1 MKDDLT
7 KKKILDLIEKNC
19 KDAGVYLLG
28 NCNVPE
34 DLNADRQEIFDLCDS
49 ILRDGLAK
57 GTHCSAG
64 YYFFSLTEEGRK
76 YLENS

>member
-1 MKDDLT
+1 MKDAL
-7 KKKILDLIEKNC
+7 KKKVLEFIEKNR
-19 KDAGVYLLG
+19 KDGCGCQLG

-49 ILRDGLAK
+49 ILRENLAN

-64 YYFFSLTEEGRK
+64 YYFTSLTEEGRK
-76 YLENS
+76 FLEDF